1 MPNRSKKRWLDIQ
14 LILASIAVTSTVA
27 LWNNFARGARAAE
40 APAAPPPP
48 DPTFTLTYT
57 PAPTATATAVP
68 AATVAATQDPSAVIH
83 LPKVHLLLG
92 GKLPVIP
99 VVVAAQP
106 SGGGSSSQN
115 SGSGGSK
122 SSGGSTKITA
132 SNPAPAPVTNTS
144 SSKP

>member
-40 APAAPPPP
+40 VPAAPPPP
-48 DPTFTLTYT
+48 DPTFTLSYT
-57 PAPTATATAVP
+57 PTPTATATAVP
-68 AATVAATQDPSAVIH
+68 TATVSAITDSNGVVH

-99 VVVAAQP
+99 VVVAVQP
-106 SGGGSSSQN
+106 SSSGSSNQ
-115 SGSGGSK
+115 SGGSK
-122 SSGGSTKITA
+122 SSGGSTKTTA
-132 SNPAPAPVTNTS
+132 SNPAPAPAPVTNTS